1 MVANYSSRIN
11 LGLPIRAP
19 VDDEKLF
26 PAIQNLHNAVHT
38 LNAAFDQTVDII
50 SSPEGATNNSTSFS
64 FRMQSFWATIAP
76 GETFKTGQPATLQS
90 DGFHMGAF
98 GVSLGTGNPTMTLPY
113 GLVLEIDE
121 ENSLAMLGWPP
132 AIIDVEETSIGDVL
146 YAREN
151 DGAFL
156 IKSIAD
162 GLPGGSDGVSGDKF
176 HPVGYCILPGQIL
189 LAPNLIKTKI
199 FKL

>member
-1 MVANYSSRIN
+1 MANAYESRIN
-11 LGLPIRAP
+11 LRLPAKAP
-19 VDDEKLF
+19 VDDAKLF
-26 PAIQNLHNAVHT
+26 PAFQNLHNAVHT

-50 SSPEGATNNSTSFS
+50 SPPADSSKNPDGFS

-76 GETFKTGQPATLQS
+76 GETFETGKPATLQS

-113 GLVLEIDE
+113 GFVLEIDD

-132 AIIDVEETSIGDVL
+132 AIIEVTGVVIGDVL

-156 IKSIAD
+156 IKNIAD
-162 GLPGGSDGVSGDKF
+162 GLPGRSDGVDGNKF
-176 HPVGYCILPGQIL
+176 HPIGYCTLPEQIL
-189 LAPNLIKTKI
+189 LALNLIRTNI